1 MANVVEIVVKGPDQ
15 TNPGMQRA
23 ITNTQSLGKEMKGL
37 GSVMNATGNI
47 AGTLG
52 NQAFASLANQA
63 TMLAFAG
70 KEVIQV
76 FTKMNVV
83 KASIV
88 GLALAGGAAI
98 VGQIMKE
105 RDERKKAEE
114 DLKQYGV
121 LFEKLIDRFNEMG
134 NVEAFV
140 LLKERDH
147 HIERIRMVQELAV
160 DQDAKNRYIKE
171 SYLLMEKEQTRIAA
185 EQEKRRAEIAEVEK
199 KKKLAAQQQ
208 YHQGTVTIF
217 GNLAAAAE
225 AFGKKGFRAFQAF
238 RIAEAI
244 ASTYAGAA
252 RALADYPWPFSIA
265 VAASV
270 VAAGIANV
278 AQIASAKPQ
287 AHSGL
292 DYVPQEAT
300 YKLQRGEMVL
310 DPGTSEEVRQAARGG
325 AGAGGGN
332 YAVNIYLDGDV
343 IARALKRMSNDGRL
357 NISAR
362 AIT

>member
-1 MANVVEIVVKGPDQ
+1 
-15 TNPGMQRA
+15 
-23 ITNTQSLGKEMKGL
+23 
-37 GSVMNATGNI
+37 MNATGNI

-114 DLKQYGV
+114 DLISYGKAFDGV
-121 LFEKLIDRFNEMG
+121 IQAQQKLMNSELWEFQENKR
-134 NVEAFV
+134 
-140 LLKERDH
+140 R
-147 HIERIRMVQELAV
+147 HIERIRDVQELAI
-160 DQDAKNRYIKE
+160 DQDSKNRYIKE
-171 SYLLMEKEQTRIAA
+171 SYLLMEREKTKISEEQSKRREQIA
-185 EQEKRRAEIAEVEK
+185 EMEKRK
-199 KKKLAAQQQ
+199 KIAAQQQ
-208 YHQGTVTIF
+208 YQQGTVAIF
-217 GNLAAAAE
+217 SNLAVAAE

-325 AGAGGGN
+325 AGGGGGN
-332 YAVNIYLDGDV
+332 YVVNIQLDGAV
-343 IARALKRMSNDGRL
+343 LARGIGQMSRDGRL
-357 NISAR
+357 TISAR
-362 AIT
+362 AIA